1 MLNTSVVI
9 YGTFDDLSRCELMGL
24 VAWCATET
32 CWGSDDCAFA
42 LERVMKGDFEICERG
57 RVLEVCGI
65 DRDSTLVLSLGSSS
79 MKASATL
86 PGREDGSDAVVLDMG
101 TLRRMDLVR

>member
-1 MLNTSVVI
+1 MFGTSTVI
-9 YGTFDDLSRCELMGL
+9 DGTFDDLSRCELMGL

-42 LERVMKGDFEICERG
+42 LERVMKGDFVTRENG
-57 RVLEVCGI
+57 KVVEVCGI
-65 DRDSTLVLSLGSSS
+65 VPGSTLTLSVDSRFVR
-79 MKASATL
+79 ASATIPDGKL
-86 PGREDGSDAVVLDMG
+86 GPGAVVLDPG